1 LYLFGQKGTTSIVD
15 LASAKELSSCSIW
28 EESASGPPAAMGG
41 SVLYAAVSA
50 GNTLLIR
57 RGDTLFAIR

>member
-1 LYLFGQKGTTSIVD
+1 
-15 LASAKELSSCSIW
+15 
-28 EESASGPPAAMGG
+28 MGG